1 MSRQSDEKLEKG
13 SAQPIKIAPFNPY
26 GNHVSVIL
34 SATVSYSAQAR
45 PKGASLILVQAITQN
60 IRFRLDGVAPTT
72 TVGFQIVKSDPAIII
87 PIGSNSRP
95 MFIAETAG
103 AVLQYQWG
111 D

>member
-1 MSRQSDEKLEKG
+1 MSKQYDEK
-13 SAQPIKIAPFNPY
+13 SFTSIKIAPFNPY

-34 SATVSYSAQAR
+34 SATVSYSVQAR
-45 PKGASLILVQAITQN
+45 PKGASLILVQATTQN

-87 PIGSNSRP
+87 PIGSNSKP

-103 AVLQYQWG
+103 AILNYQWG

>member
-1 MSRQSDEKLEKG
+1 MPQMRERLEKG
-13 SAQPIKIAPFNPY
+13 SSISIKIAPFNPM
-26 GNHVSVIL
+26 GAHVSVVL

-45 PKGASLILVQAITQN
+45 PNGASLILVQAITQN

-72 TVGFQIVKSDPAIII
+72 TVGFQIVKSDPAMII

-95 MFIAETAG
+95 MFIAEAAG
-103 AVLQYQWG
+103 AILNYQWG